1 MNCEKVRRL
10 LPGYLDGAVL
20 TGAWSSDTHVTIGHH
35 LESCEDCR
43 DELRAYQAMSSIM
56 SSVQRPT
63 PPADLA
69 LRIRVAAAQRL
80 SDRNWLHYVRRAQT
94 RAELVLKNIL
104 EPLAIPA
111 TGGFT
116 VAFVVFVMVCQML
129 GLGVP
134 LRAGSNDSP
143 TNLLQPARLEALAP
157 FPITGLEE
165 SGHSG
170 PHALLVEATVNSQG
184 EAVSYRILA
193 GPDTDTVR
201 RQLDLVLLFSR
212 FRPEM
217 SFGRFTSGGRVVLS
231 FSDISIRG

>member
-1 MNCEKVRRL
+1 VTCEKVKRL
-10 LPGYLDGAVL
+10 LPGYLDDAVP
-20 TGAWSSDTHVTIGHH
+20 TGTWAETHVSVGQH
-35 LESCEDCR
+35 LESCGECR
-43 DELRAYQAMSSIM
+43 EELRAYQAMSSMM
-56 SSVQRPT
+56 SRAQRPV

-69 LRIRVAAAQRL
+69 LKIRVAAAQRL
-80 SDRNWLHYVRRAQT
+80 SDRSWLHYARRART

-116 VAFVVFVMVCQML
+116 VAFIVFVLVCQLL

-134 LRAGSNDSP
+134 LRADSTDSP

-170 PHALLVEATVNSQG
+170 PHALLVEATVNAQG

-212 FRPEM
+212 FRPQM

>member
-1 MNCEKVRRL
+1 VNCEKVKKL
-10 LPGYLDGAVL
+10 LPGYLDGAVP
-20 TGAWSSDTHVTIGHH
+20 TGTWSDTHVSIGRH
-35 LESCEDCR
+35 LESCDDCR
-43 DELRAYQAMSSIM
+43 DELRVYQALSSMMSN
-56 SSVQRPT
+56 VQRPL

-69 LRIRVAAAQRL
+69 LKIRVAAAQRL
-80 SDRNWLHYVRRAQT
+80 SDRDWVHYVLRART

-116 VAFVVFVMVCQML
+116 VAFVVFVLVCQLL

-134 LRAGSNDSP
+134 LRAGANDSP

-165 SGHSG
+165 SGHAG
-170 PHALLVEATVNSQG
+170 PHALLVEATVSSQG

-193 GPDTDTVR
+193 GPDTETVR
-201 RQLDLVLLFSR
+201 RQLDMVLLFSR
-212 FRPEM
+212 FRPQM
-217 SFGRFTSGGRVVLS
+217 SFGRYTSGGRVVLS

>member
-1 MNCEKVRRL
+1 MNCESVKSL
-10 LPGYLDGAVL
+10 LPGYLDGAAMTGVL
-20 TGAWSSDTHVTIGHH
+20 ENAHVSIGRH

-43 DELRAYQAMSSIM
+43 KELRAYQAMSSLM
-56 SSVQRPT
+56 SGVQRPA

-69 LRIRVAAAQRL
+69 LKIRVAAAQRL
-80 SDRNWLHYVRRAQT
+80 SDRTWLHYVRRART

-104 EPLAIPA
+104 EPMAIPA

-116 VAFVVFVMVCQML
+116 VAFVIFVIVCQLL

-134 LRAGSNDSP
+134 LRADSNDSP
-143 TNLLQPARLEALAP
+143 TNLLQPARLMSLAP

-165 SGHSG
+165 SGHAG
-170 PHALLVEATVNSQG
+170 PHALLVEATINAQG

-193 GPDTDTVR
+193 GPDTDTIR
-201 RQLDLVLLFSR
+201 RQLNLVLLFSR
-212 FRPEM
+212 FRPEL
-217 SFGRFTSGGRVVLS
+217 SFGRFTAGGRVVLS

>member
-1 MNCEKVRRL
+1 MDCEQIRRL
-10 LPGYLDGAVL
+10 LPGYLDGAIPS
-20 TGAWSSDTHVTIGHH
+20 GSRNEAHVAVGRH
-35 LESCEDCR
+35 LESCANCR
-43 DELRAYQAMSSIM
+43 RELSAYQAMSSIM
-56 SSVQRPT
+56 SSVRRPL

-69 LRIRVAAAQRL
+69 LKIRVAAAQRL
-80 SDRNWLHYVRRAQT
+80 SEHTWLHYVRRAQT
-94 RAELVLKNIL
+94 RAELALKNIL

-116 VAFVVFVMVCQML
+116 VAFVVFMMVCQLL
-129 GLGVP
+129 GLGEP
-134 LRAGSNDSP
+134 LRAVTNDSP
-143 TNLLQPARLEALAP
+143 TNLIQPARLEALAP

-165 SGHSG
+165 SGHAG

-184 EAVSYRILA
+184 EAVSYRILS
-193 GPDTDTVR
+193 GPDTEQVR

>member
-1 MNCEKVRRL
+1 VDCEKVKRL
-10 LPGYLDGAVL
+10 LPGYLDGAVP
-20 TGAWSSDTHVTIGHH
+20 TSTWADTHVSIGHH
-35 LESCEDCR
+35 LETCEGCR
-43 DELRAYQAMSSIM
+43 DELQVYQAMSSMM
-56 SSVQRPT
+56 SRVQRPM

-69 LRIRVAAAQRL
+69 LQIRVAAAQRL
-80 SDRNWLHYVRRAQT
+80 SDRNWLHYVRRART

-116 VAFVVFVMVCQML
+116 VAFVVFVLVCQLL

-134 LRAGSNDSP
+134 LGAVTNDSP
-143 TNLLQPARLEALAP
+143 TNLLQPARLEVLAP

-165 SGHSG
+165 SGHFG
-170 PHALLVEATVNSQG
+170 PHALLVEATVNAQG

-201 RQLDLVLLFSR
+201 HQLDLVLLFSR
-212 FRPEM
+212 FRPQM

>member
-1 MNCEKVRRL
+1 VNCEKVRKL

-20 TGAWSSDTHVTIGHH
+20 TGTWSDRHVTIGHH

-43 DELRAYQAMSSIM
+43 DELRAYQVMSSMM
-56 SSVQRPT
+56 SSVQRPA

-69 LRIRVAAAQRL
+69 LKIRVAAAQRL
-80 SDRNWLHYVRRAQT
+80 SDRTWLHYVRRART

-116 VAFVVFVMVCQML
+116 VAFVVFVMVCQLL

-165 SGHSG
+165 SGHAG

>member
-1 MNCEKVRRL
+1 MDCQKVKRL
-10 LPGYLDGAVL
+10 LPGYLDGAVPA
-20 TGAWSSDTHVTIGHH
+20 GAWSYKHVSIGRH
-35 LESCEDCR
+35 LEACSDCR
-43 DELRAYQAMSSIM
+43 AELRAYQVMSSIM
-56 SSVQRPT
+56 STVQRPV
-63 PPADLA
+63 PPRDLA
-69 LRIRVAAAQRL
+69 LKIRVAAAQRL
-80 SDRNWLHYVRRAQT
+80 SDRNWLHYALRART

-111 TGGFT
+111 TAGFT
-116 VAFVVFVMVCQML
+116 VAFVVFVMVCQIL
-129 GLGVP
+129 GLGEP

-157 FPITGLEE
+157 FSITGLEE
-165 SGHSG
+165 SGHAG

-184 EAVSYRILA
+184 EAVTYRILS
-193 GPDTDTVR
+193 GPDNDSVR
-201 RQLDLVLLFSR
+201 RQLDQVLLFSR

>member
-1 MNCEKVRRL
+1 MNCETARQL
-10 LPGYLDGAVL
+10 LPGYLDGAAMAG
-20 TGAWSSDTHVTIGHH
+20 TRSEDHVSVGHH
-35 LESCEDCR
+35 LEYCDNCR
-43 DELRAYQAMSSIM
+43 EELLAYQAMSSMM
-56 SSVQRPT
+56 STVQRPV

-80 SDRNWLHYVRRAQT
+80 SDRNLIHYVRLVRT
-94 RAELVLKNIL
+94 RAEIFLKNIL

-116 VAFVVFVMVCQML
+116 VAFVVFVLVCQLL

-134 LRAGSNDSP
+134 LRAVSNDSP

-165 SGHSG
+165 SGHAG
-170 PHALLVEATVNSQG
+170 PHALLVEATINAQG

>member
-1 MNCEKVRRL
+1 MNCEKVKKL
-10 LPGYLDGAVL
+10 LPGYLDGAVP
-20 TGAWSSDTHVTIGHH
+20 TGTWSDTHVSIGRH
-35 LESCEDCR
+35 LESCDDCR
-43 DELRAYQAMSSIM
+43 DELRVYQALSSMMSN
-56 SSVQRPT
+56 VQRPL

-69 LRIRVAAAQRL
+69 LKIRVAAAQRL
-80 SDRNWLHYVRRAQT
+80 SDRDWVHYVLRART

-116 VAFVVFVMVCQML
+116 VAFVVFVLVCQLL

-134 LRAGSNDSP
+134 LRAGANDSP

-165 SGHSG
+165 SGHAG
-170 PHALLVEATVNSQG
+170 PHALLVEATVSSQG

-193 GPDTDTVR
+193 GPDTETVR
-201 RQLDLVLLFSR
+201 RQLDMVLLFSR
-212 FRPEM
+212 FRPQM
-217 SFGRFTSGGRVVLS
+217 SFGRYTSGGRVVLS

>member
-1 MNCEKVRRL
+1 MDCQKVRRL
-10 LPGYLDGAVL
+10 LPGYLDGAVP
-20 TGAWSSDTHVTIGHH
+20 ARPWSDKHVSIGRH
-35 LESCEDCR
+35 LETCEGCR
-43 DELRAYQAMSSIM
+43 EELRAYQAMSSIM
-56 SSVQRPT
+56 STVQRPV
-63 PPADLA
+63 PPQDLA
-69 LRIRVAAAQRL
+69 LKIRVAAAQRL
-80 SDRNWLHYVRRAQT
+80 SDRTWLHYLRRART
-94 RAELVLKNIL
+94 RTELVLKNIL

-111 TGGFT
+111 TGGFA
-116 VAFVVFVMVCQML
+116 VAFIVFVMVCQVL
-129 GLGVP
+129 GLGEP

-165 SGHSG
+165 SGHAG

-184 EAVSYRILA
+184 QAVSYRIIS
-193 GPDTDTVR
+193 GPDDDSVR

>member
-1 MNCEKVRRL
+1 MNCEKVKRL
-10 LPGYLDGAVL
+10 LPGYLDDAVL
-20 TGAWSSDTHVTIGHH
+20 TGTWADTHVSIGHH
-35 LESCEDCR
+35 LES
-43 DELRAYQAMSSIM
+43 LRGLPRGVARLSGHVVDD
-56 SSVQRPT
+56 VQRAASRAAGGSGI
-63 PPADLA
+63 ADSRRGRATSFRPQLA
-69 LRIRVAAAQRL
+69 ALCASRADSRRAGSEEYPGTSGHSRDGRLHRRFRRICPGLPVARPRRAAAR
-80 SDRNWLHYVRRAQT
+80 
-94 RAELVLKNIL
+94 
-104 EPLAIPA
+104 
-111 TGGFT
+111 
-116 VAFVVFVMVCQML
+116 
-129 GLGVP
+129 
-134 LRAGSNDSP
+134 GSNDSP

-165 SGHSG
+165 SGHAG
-170 PHALLVEATVNSQG
+170 PHALLVEATVNAQG

>member
-1 MNCEKVRRL
+1 M
-10 LPGYLDGAVL
+10 
-20 TGAWSSDTHVTIGHH
+20 TGTWSDTHVTIGQH
-35 LESCEDCR
+35 LESCGDCR
-43 DELRAYQAMSSIM
+43 DELRAYQAMSSMM

-69 LRIRVAAAQRL
+69 LQIRVAAAQRL
-80 SDRNWLHYVRRAQT
+80 SDRNWLHYLRRVQT

-104 EPLAIPA
+104 EPMAIPA
-111 TGGFT
+111 TGGFM
-116 VAFVVFVMVCQML
+116 VAFVVFVMVCQLL

-134 LRAGSNDSP
+134 LGAVTNDSP

-165 SGHSG
+165 SGHAG
-170 PHALLVEATVNSQG
+170 PHALLVEATINSEG

-193 GPDTDTVR
+193 GPDTDTIR

-217 SFGRFTSGGRVVLS
+217 SFGRYTSGGRVVLS
-231 FSDISIRG
+231 FSDLSIRG

>member
-1 MNCEKVRRL
+1 MDCEKVRGL
-10 LPGYLDGAVL
+10 LPGYLDGAVP
-20 TGAWSSDTHVTIGHH
+20 TGTWSGTHLSVGHH
-35 LESCEDCR
+35 LETCDDCR
-43 DELRAYQAMSSIM
+43 RELNAYQSMSTMM
-56 SSVQRPT
+56 SRMKRPA

-69 LRIRVAAAQRL
+69 LKIRVAAAQRL

-116 VAFVVFVMVCQML
+116 VAFIVFVIVCQLL
-129 GLGVP
+129 GIGAP

-157 FPITGLEE
+157 FPITGLED
-165 SGHSG
+165 SGHAG
-170 PHALLVEATVNSQG
+170 PHALLVEATISSQG
-184 EAVSYRILA
+184 DAVSYRILA
-193 GPDTDTVR
+193 GPDTEIVR

-217 SFGRFTSGGRVVLS
+217 SFGRFTSSGHVVLS

>member
-1 MNCEKVRRL
+1 MECKRVKRL
-10 LPGYLDGAVL
+10 LPGYLDGAL
-20 TGAWSSDTHVTIGHH
+20 PSRAWSETHVMIGQH
-35 LESCEDCR
+35 LEVCGDCR
-43 DELRAYQAMSSIM
+43 EELQTYQALSSMMSR
-56 SSVQRPT
+56 VQRPT

-80 SDRNWLHYVRRAQT
+80 ADRPWLHYARRART

-104 EPLAIPA
+104 EPLALPA

-116 VAFVVFVMVCQML
+116 VALVVFVLVCQLL
-129 GLGVP
+129 GLGMP
-134 LRAGSNDSP
+134 LRAVTDDSP

-157 FPITGLEE
+157 FPVTGLEE

-170 PHALLVEATVNSQG
+170 PHALLVETTINAQG
-184 EAVSYRILA
+184 EAVDYQILA
-193 GPDTDTVR
+193 GPDNPVIR

-212 FRPEM
+212 FRPQL

-231 FSDISIRG
+231 FSDISVRG

>member
-1 MNCEKVRRL
+1 MDCEKIRGL
-10 LPGYLDGAVL
+10 LPGYLDGAVP
-20 TGAWSSDTHVTIGHH
+20 TGTWKGTNLSVGHH
-35 LESCEDCR
+35 LETCENCR
-43 DELRAYQAMSSIM
+43 LELNAYQSMSAMM
-56 SSVQRPT
+56 SRMKRPV

-69 LRIRVAAAQRL
+69 LKIRVAAAQRL
-80 SDRNWLHYVRRAQT
+80 SDRNWLHYFRRTQT

-116 VAFVVFVMVCQML
+116 VAFVVFVIVCQLL
-129 GLGVP
+129 GIGAP

-165 SGHSG
+165 SGHAG
-170 PHALLVEATVNSQG
+170 PHALLVEATISSLG
-184 EAVSYRILA
+184 DAVSYRILA
-193 GPDTDTVR
+193 GPDTEIVR

>member
-1 MNCEKVRRL
+1 MDCEKVRRW
-10 LPGYLDGAVL
+10 LPGYLDDAVP
-20 TGAWSSDTHVTIGHH
+20 TGSWRDTHVSVGRH
-35 LESCEDCR
+35 LESCEACR
-43 DELRAYQAMSSIM
+43 QELSAYQAMSSTM
-56 SSVQRPT
+56 SAVKRPV

-69 LRIRVAAAQRL
+69 LKIRVAAAQRL
-80 SDRNWLHYVRRAQT
+80 SDRNWLHYALRART
-94 RAELVLKNIL
+94 RAELTLKNIL

-116 VAFVVFVMVCQML
+116 VAFVVFVMVCQLL
-129 GLGVP
+129 GLGAP
-134 LRAGSNDSP
+134 LGAVTNDSP
-143 TNLLQPARLEALAP
+143 TNLIQPARLEALAP

-165 SGHSG
+165 SGHAG
-170 PHALLVEATVNSQG
+170 PHALLVEATVNAQG
-184 EAVSYRILA
+184 EAVSYRILS
-193 GPDTDTVR
+193 GPDTDIVR

>member
-1 MNCEKVRRL
+1 VDCEKVREL
-10 LPGYLDGAVL
+10 LPGYLDGAVP
-20 TGAWSSDTHVTIGHH
+20 TGTWSGTHLSVGHH
-35 LESCEDCR
+35 LETCDDCR
-43 DELRAYQAMSSIM
+43 HELNAYQSMSTMM
-56 SSVQRPT
+56 SRMKRPA

-69 LRIRVAAAQRL
+69 LKIRVAAAQRL

-116 VAFVVFVMVCQML
+116 VAFIVFVIVCQLL
-129 GLGVP
+129 GIGAP

-157 FPITGLEE
+157 FPITGLED
-165 SGHSG
+165 SGHAG
-170 PHALLVEATVNSQG
+170 PHALLVEATISSQG
-184 EAVSYRILA
+184 DAVSYRILA
-193 GPDTDTVR
+193 GPDTEIVR

-217 SFGRFTSGGRVVLS
+217 SFGRFTSSGHVVLS

>member
-1 MNCEKVRRL
+1 VNCEKVRRL
-10 LPGYLDGAVL
+10 LPGYLDGAVP
-20 TGAWSSDTHVTIGHH
+20 TGTWTDTHVSVGQH
-35 LESCEDCR
+35 LESCDDCR
-43 DELRAYQAMSSIM
+43 DELRAYQALSSMM
-56 SSVQRPT
+56 SSVQRPV

-69 LRIRVAAAQRL
+69 LKIRVAAAQRL
-80 SDRNWLHYVRRAQT
+80 SDRDWLHFVRRAQT

-116 VAFVVFVMVCQML
+116 VAFVVFVMVCQLL
-129 GLGVP
+129 GIGTP
-134 LRAGSNDSP
+134 LQAGSNDSP

-165 SGHSG
+165 SGHAG
-170 PHALLVEATVNSQG
+170 PHALLVEATVNAQG
-184 EAVSYRILA
+184 EAVMYRILA
-193 GPDTDTVR
+193 GPDTDTIR

-212 FRPEM
+212 FRPQM
-217 SFGRFTSGGRVVLS
+217 SFGRFTAGGRVVLS

>member
-1 MNCEKVRRL
+1 VNCEKVRKL

-20 TGAWSSDTHVTIGHH
+20 TGTWSDRHVTIGHH

-43 DELRAYQAMSSIM
+43 DELRAYQVMSSMM
-56 SSVQRPT
+56 SSVQRPM
-63 PPADLA
+63 PPRDLA
-69 LRIRVAAAQRL
+69 LQIRVAAAQRL
-80 SDRNWLHYVRRAQT
+80 SDRNWLHYVRRART

-116 VAFVVFVMVCQML
+116 VAFVVFVMVCQLL

-165 SGHSG
+165 SGHAG
-170 PHALLVEATVNSQG
+170 PHALLVEATVNAQG

>member
-1 MNCEKVRRL
+1 M
-10 LPGYLDGAVL
+10 
-20 TGAWSSDTHVTIGHH
+20 
-35 LESCEDCR
+35 
-43 DELRAYQAMSSIM
+43 
-56 SSVQRPT
+56 
-63 PPADLA
+63 
-69 LRIRVAAAQRL
+69 
-80 SDRNWLHYVRRAQT
+80 
-94 RAELVLKNIL
+94 
-104 EPLAIPA
+104 
-111 TGGFT
+111 
-116 VAFVVFVMVCQML
+116 VAFVVFVMVCQVL

-134 LRAGSNDSP
+134 LGAVTNDSP

-165 SGHSG
+165 SGHAG
-170 PHALLVEATVNSQG
+170 PHALLVEATVSAQG

-212 FRPEM
+212 FRPQM